1 MKSLEELKAIVAR
14 FDVKGEIQEIK
25 PLGNGLINDTLLV
38 KTDGPDNYVLQ
49 RVNNA
54 IFKDVDLVREQLPDI
69 PADQILAE
77 PEARNTAPCIAYA
90 CWKIAQRYP
99 AANIVVTPA
108 DALVLKTD
116 AFADAI
122 RKALAVT
129 DGTDAIVTVGITP
142 TRPETGYGYIY
153 AAEAVP
159 GEVVKV
165 SAFKEKPDAATAE
178 AYLADG
184 HYFWNAGIFI
194 WNVKTITRQLR
205 AYAPQIAG
213 VMDTIAPALFTDAET
228 SVLRK
233 LFPTCEKISIDY
245 AVMEKS
251 RNIYVIAGDYAWS
264 DLGSWGSIKTHIE
277 PDAERNTVVGG
288 DIRLFGCKPSS
299 SPTSATSS
307 ARPRTRSPRTI
318 PPWRRSISR
327 WTSSRPSPKAMW
339 SPPRCSSRPSSWRT
353 SRTPPASSRTCRPSA
368 SSRTTSTETPTTR
381 SSIRTI
387 TWSGHATRSPS
398 STRPTPRCRR

>member
-1 MKSLEELKAIVAR
+1 M
-14 FDVKGEIQEIK
+14 
-25 PLGNGLINDTLLV
+25 
-38 KTDGPDNYVLQ
+38 
-49 RVNNA
+49 
-54 IFKDVDLVREQLPDI
+54 
-69 PADQILAE
+69 
-77 PEARNTAPCIAYA
+77 
-90 CWKIAQRYP
+90 
-99 AANIVVTPA
+99 
-108 DALVLKTD
+108 
-116 AFADAI
+116 
-122 RKALAVT
+122 T

-264 DLGSWGSIKTHIE
+264 DLGSWGSIKTHID
-277 PDAERNTVVGG
+277 PDAEGNTVVGG
-288 DIRLFGCKPSS
+288 DVRLFGCKDCFVHTAGEKTVVVEGLEGYIVAESADRLLVCRLSEEQRIKEFSS
-299 SPTSATSS
+299 E
-307 ARPRTRSPRTI
+307 
-318 PPWRRSISR
+318 
-327 WTSSRPSPKAMW
+327 KN
-339 SPPRCSSRPSSWRT
+339 
-353 SRTPPASSRTCRPSA
+353 
-368 SSRTTSTETPTTR
+368 
-381 SSIRTI
+381 
-387 TWSGHATRSPS
+387 
-398 STRPTPRCRR
+398 